1 MAERKPTPRRTPS
14 TRSPHTRTA
23 RPIGGSS
30 PSRARRASV
39 GISSS
44 RSAKRNVGGR
54 VRDTRPTSV
63 GLGPLAKGASSAAF
77 KASHAATARAA
88 NASRPKMRQAP
99 NAFNEQVRIPLPEGK
114 HTTMTRRQLI
124 VGAAGIGALIAVGA
138 GAQVATTAQ
147 ETNNAI
153 ATLEVPE
160 NAVVSLSDEGAL
172 SALEGDT
179 PLALSGEYKLPY
191 GSLVWANS
199 DSCAACLLPT
209 DGAAPLCQGAILDL
223 SSGTLNTVLEA
234 PVSTERGFDI
244 YDMRCNER
252 GVVWTEANCLSG
264 EWRVYQAS
272 STGAAIGSPVLV
284 ETGSQDYEMPY
295 LCVAGN
301 RAFWQVMP
309 TTSGDASSEDSLLK
323 SASFGSSDIREDWR
337 SKGRMGTAP
346 YSTGNE
352 VVISPRVDT
361 TGVYYQMTLLD
372 AESGSKK
379 DELTL
384 PTPMK
389 PLDAGYVDGRFTFSF
404 DAAYQD
410 QGGLSGIGT
419 FAPIDRGGA
428 SGAEW
433 FCFDRNPT
441 AAPAWSGPYFMV
453 KSTRTVSGIDFAT
466 RTYFTLPCPD
476 GCDDYGDFLA
486 STGTR
491 NAIVTYLGM
500 PKAAGSSDEAYT
512 LVRVWKA

>member
-1 MAERKPTPRRTPS
+1 M
-14 TRSPHTRTA
+14 
-23 RPIGGSS
+23 
-30 PSRARRASV
+30 
-39 GISSS
+39 
-44 RSAKRNVGGR
+44 
-54 VRDTRPTSV
+54 
-63 GLGPLAKGASSAAF
+63 AKGASSAAF

-99 NAFNEQVRIPLPEGK
+99 NALNEQVRIPLPEGK
-114 HTTMTRRQLI
+114 HTTLTRRQLI
-124 VGAAGIGALIAVGA
+124 VGAAGIGALFAIGA
-138 GAQVATTAQ
+138 GAQVATTAK
-147 ETNNAI
+147 EASSTV
-153 ATLEVPE
+153 ATLEVSE
-160 NAVVSLSDEGAL
+160 DAVVSLSDEGAL
-172 SALEGDT
+172 SAIEGDA

-199 DSCAACLLPT
+199 DSYAACLLPT
-209 DGAAPLCQGAILDL
+209 EGADPLCQGAILNL
-223 SSGTLNTVLEA
+223 SDGTLTTILEA

-244 YDMRCNER
+244 CDIRCNEH
-252 GVVWTEANCLSG
+252 GVVWTESNCLSD

-272 STGAAIGSPVLV
+272 TSGTSIGSPVLV
-284 ETGSQDYEMPY
+284 ETGTSDYEIPY
-295 LCVAGN
+295 LCTAGN
-301 RAFWQVMP
+301 RAFWQVVP
-309 TTSGDASSEDSLLK
+309 AASGNASAEDSLLK
-323 SASFGSSDIREDWR
+323 SASFGSSDVREDWR

-346 YSTGNE
+346 YSTGDE
-352 VVISPRVDT
+352 VVITPRVDT

-372 AESGSKK
+372 ADSGSKK

-404 DAAYQD
+404 DASYQD

-419 FAPIDRGGA
+419 FAPIDRGGS
-428 SGAEW
+428 SGSEW

-441 AAPAWSGPYFMV
+441 AAPAWSGSYFMV
-453 KSTRTVSGIDFAT
+453 KSTRTVSGIDFAA

-491 NAIVTYLGM
+491 DVIVTYLGM
-500 PKAAGSSDEAYT
+500 PSDDDAHT

>member
-1 MAERKPTPRRTPS
+1 M
-14 TRSPHTRTA
+14 
-23 RPIGGSS
+23 
-30 PSRARRASV
+30 
-39 GISSS
+39 
-44 RSAKRNVGGR
+44 
-54 VRDTRPTSV
+54 
-63 GLGPLAKGASSAAF
+63 AKGASSAAF

-99 NAFNEQVRIPLPEGK
+99 NALNEQVRIPLPEGK
-114 HTTMTRRQLI
+114 HTTLTRRQLI
-124 VGAAGIGALIAVGA
+124 VGAAGIGALFAIGA
-138 GAQVATTAQ
+138 GAQVATTAK
-147 ETNNAI
+147 EASSTV
-153 ATLEVPE
+153 ATLEVSE
-160 NAVVSLSDEGAL
+160 DAVVSLSDEGAL
-172 SALEGDT
+172 SAIEGDA

-199 DSCAACLLPT
+199 DSYAACLLPT
-209 DGAAPLCQGAILDL
+209 EGADPLCQGAILNL
-223 SSGTLNTVLEA
+223 SDGTLTTILEA

-244 YDMRCNER
+244 CDIRCNEH

-264 EWRVYQAS
+264 EWRIYQAS
-272 STGAAIGSPVLV
+272 ASGTSIGSPVLV
-284 ETGSQDYEMPY
+284 ETGTSDYEIPY
-295 LCVAGN
+295 LCTAGN
-301 RAFWQVMP
+301 RAFWQVVP
-309 TTSGDASSEDSLLK
+309 ASSGNASAEDSLLK

-337 SKGRMGTAP
+337 SRGRMGTAP

-352 VVISPRVDT
+352 VVITPRVDT

-372 AESGSKK
+372 ADSGSKK

-404 DAAYQD
+404 DASYQN

-419 FAPIDRGGA
+419 FAPIDRGGS
-428 SGAEW
+428 SGSEW

-441 AAPAWSGPYFMV
+441 AAPAWSGSYFMV
-453 KSTRTVSGIDFAT
+453 KSTRTVSGIDFAA

-486 STGTR
+486 STVTHDV
-491 NAIVTYLGM
+491 IVTYLGM
-500 PKAAGSSDEAYT
+500 PSDDDAHT

>member
-1 MAERKPTPRRTPS
+1 M
-14 TRSPHTRTA
+14 
-23 RPIGGSS
+23 
-30 PSRARRASV
+30 
-39 GISSS
+39 
-44 RSAKRNVGGR
+44 
-54 VRDTRPTSV
+54 
-63 GLGPLAKGASSAAF
+63 AKGASSAAF

-99 NAFNEQVRIPLPEGK
+99 NALNEQVRIPLPEGK
-114 HTTMTRRQLI
+114 HTTLTRRQLI
-124 VGAAGIGALIAVGA
+124 VGAAEIGALFAIGA
-138 GAQVATTAQ
+138 GAQVATTAK
-147 ETNNAI
+147 EASSTV
-153 ATLEVPE
+153 ATLEVSE
-160 NAVVSLSDEGAL
+160 DAVVSLSDEGAL
-172 SALEGDT
+172 SAIEGDA

-199 DSCAACLLPT
+199 DSYAACLLPT
-209 DGAAPLCQGAILDL
+209 EGADPLCQGAILNL
-223 SSGTLNTVLEA
+223 SDGTLTTILEA

-244 YDMRCNER
+244 CDIRCNEH

-264 EWRVYQAS
+264 EWRIYQAS
-272 STGAAIGSPVLV
+272 ASGTSIGSPVLV
-284 ETGSQDYEMPY
+284 ETGTSDYEIPY
-295 LCVAGN
+295 LCTAGN
-301 RAFWQVMP
+301 RAFWQVVP
-309 TTSGDASSEDSLLK
+309 ASSGNASAEDSLLK

-337 SKGRMGTAP
+337 SRGRMGTAP

-352 VVISPRVDT
+352 VVITPRVDT

-372 AESGSKK
+372 ADSGSKK

-404 DAAYQD
+404 DASYQN

-419 FAPIDRGGA
+419 FAPIDRGGS
-428 SGAEW
+428 SGSEW

-441 AAPAWSGPYFMV
+441 AAPAWSGSYFMV
-453 KSTRTVSGIDFAT
+453 KSTRTVSGIDFAA

-486 STGTR
+486 STGTHDV
-491 NAIVTYLGM
+491 IVTYLGM
-500 PKAAGSSDEAYT
+500 PSDDDAHT

>member
-1 MAERKPTPRRTPS
+1 M
-14 TRSPHTRTA
+14 
-23 RPIGGSS
+23 
-30 PSRARRASV
+30 
-39 GISSS
+39 
-44 RSAKRNVGGR
+44 
-54 VRDTRPTSV
+54 
-63 GLGPLAKGASSAAF
+63 AKGASSAAF

-99 NAFNEQVRIPLPEGK
+99 NALNEQVRIPLPEGK
-114 HTTMTRRQLI
+114 HTTLTRRQLI
-124 VGAAGIGALIAVGA
+124 VGAAGIGALFAIGA
-138 GAQVATTAQ
+138 GAQVATTAK
-147 ETNNAI
+147 EASSTV
-153 ATLEVPE
+153 ATLEVSE
-160 NAVVSLSDEGAL
+160 DAVVSLSDEGAL
-172 SALEGDT
+172 SAIEGDA

-199 DSCAACLLPT
+199 DSYAACLLPT
-209 DGAAPLCQGAILDL
+209 EGADPLCQGAILNL
-223 SSGTLNTVLEA
+223 SDGTLTTILEA

-244 YDMRCNER
+244 CDIRCNEH

-264 EWRVYQAS
+264 EWRIYQAS
-272 STGAAIGSPVLV
+272 ASGTSIGSPVLV
-284 ETGSQDYEMPY
+284 ETGTSDYEIPY
-295 LCVAGN
+295 LCTAGN
-301 RAFWQVMP
+301 RAFWQVVP
-309 TTSGDASSEDSLLK
+309 ASSGNASAEDSLLK

-337 SKGRMGTAP
+337 SMGRMGTAP

-352 VVISPRVDT
+352 VVITPRVDT

-372 AESGSKK
+372 ADSGSKK

-404 DAAYQD
+404 DASYQN

-419 FAPIDRGGA
+419 FAPIDRGGS
-428 SGAEW
+428 SGSEW

-441 AAPAWSGPYFMV
+441 AAPAWSGSYFMV
-453 KSTRTVSGIDFAT
+453 KSTRTVSGIDFAA

-486 STGTR
+486 STGTHDV
-491 NAIVTYLGM
+491 IVTYLGM
-500 PKAAGSSDEAYT
+500 PSDDDAHT

>member
-14 TRSPHTRTA
+14 TRSPHVRTA
-23 RPIGGSS
+23 RPVGGSS

-44 RSAKRNVGGR
+44 RASRHTAGGRGGR
-54 VRDTRPTSV
+54 VRDTRPASV

-99 NAFNEQVRIPLPEGK
+99 NALNEQVRIPLPEGK
-114 HTTMTRRQLI
+114 HTTLTRRQLI
-124 VGAAGIGALIAVGA
+124 VGAAGIGALFAIGT
-138 GAQVATTAQ
+138 GAQVATTAK
-147 ETNNAI
+147 EASSTV
-153 ATLEVPE
+153 ATLEVSE
-160 NAVVSLSDEGAL
+160 DAVVSLSDEGAL
-172 SALEGDT
+172 SAIEGDA

-199 DSCAACLLPT
+199 DSYAACLLPT
-209 DGAAPLCQGAILDL
+209 EGADPLCQGAILNL
-223 SSGTLNTVLEA
+223 SDGTLTTILEA

-244 YDMRCNER
+244 CDIRCNEH

-264 EWRVYQAS
+264 EWRIYQAS
-272 STGAAIGSPVLV
+272 ASGTSIGSPVLV
-284 ETGSQDYEMPY
+284 ETGTSDYEIPY
-295 LCVAGN
+295 LCTAGN
-301 RAFWQVMP
+301 RAFWQVVP
-309 TTSGDASSEDSLLK
+309 ASSGNASAEDSLLK

-337 SKGRMGTAP
+337 SRGRMGTAP

-352 VVISPRVDT
+352 VVITPRVDT

-372 AESGSKK
+372 ADSGSKK

-404 DAAYQD
+404 DASYQN

-419 FAPIDRGGA
+419 FAPIDRGGS
-428 SGAEW
+428 SGSEW

-441 AAPAWSGPYFMV
+441 AAPAWSGSYFMV
-453 KSTRTVSGIDFAT
+453 KSTRTVSGIDFAA

-486 STGTR
+486 STGTHDV
-491 NAIVTYLGM
+491 IVTYLGM
-500 PKAAGSSDEAYT
+500 PSDDDAHT